1 MQEELFNKVL
11 EQGFNILLLCAA
23 IYYMHKRVEKI
34 ESQREAL
41 TKDLVNLQL
50 KTAEALDRLSD
61 KLDNIINY
69 GSINKKH

>member
-1 MQEELFNKVL
+1 
-11 EQGFNILLLCAA
+11 
-23 IYYMHKRVEKI
+23 MHKRVEKI
-34 ESQREAL
+34 ENQREGL

>member
-11 EQGFNILLLCAA
+11 EQGFNILLLCVAV
-23 IYYMHKRVEKI
+23 YYMHKRDEKI
-34 ESQREAL
+34 ENQREGL

>member
-11 EQGFNILLLCAA
+11 EQGFNILLLCVAV
-23 IYYMHKRVEKI
+23 YYMHKRVEKI
-34 ESQREAL
+34 ENQREGL